1 MSDHDN
7 PKQPDDEVENE
18 VITET
23 VMEEGITNPP
33 PSSAINE
40 TLLEDQIGN
49 SSSSVN
55 ATEAVIL
62 PAYIAY
68 ANFVL
73 FRFY

>member
-1 MSDHDN
+1 M
-7 PKQPDDEVENE
+7 
-18 VITET
+18 ITES

-40 TLLEDQIGN
+40 TYLEEQITN
-49 SSSSVN
+49 SSASVN
-55 ATEAVIL
+55 ATNAVIL

-68 ANFVL
+68 TNFVL